1 MALPDTNLDDRK
13 FQDLVDQAKRMIPQ
27 YTPEWTDHNVS
38 DPGIALIELF
48 AWMTDLLL
56 YRTNQVPDKM
66 HTKFLEL
73 MGVTLD
79 PPRAAVAPVT
89 FYLSGAQET
98 PLEIPE
104 STEVATVR
112 TETSAAITFS
122 TEKSLVIRPP
132 KLLGAFTRGAAQSR
146 EAPWLRH
153 DLKRL
158 ELPNQR
164 LTLFTTPPQAND
176 AFYLALEQDHSHHVL
191 ALLLDCEVAGGAG
204 VDPTNPPLRWEVWQ
218 GASTQWVPCEL
229 EYDGTGGFNQ
239 SGEVILHLP
248 QMQSRAFQNVEAY
261 WLRVRLTDA
270 QNTLGYRVSPELI
283 NLRMESR
290 GGTVTA
296 RHAITISGEIVGT
309 SDGTPGQSFKLLHAP
324 LLSRDAA
331 RDHLT
336 VEDSDGVSGWQEV
349 ADFALSGREDKHY
362 TLDALD
368 GTITLGPT
376 LPQTDGS
383 VYTFGRV
390 PMKGAL
396 LRFTRY
402 QYGGGVIGNVPK
414 GALSVVKTSI
424 PYVARTVNR
433 AEAVGGRNA
442 QSLEDAKLQAPQ
454 HLRTQ
459 TRAVSADDYET
470 MAERVG
476 GVARAYCIAPGNL
489 AQPQPGAPKP
499 GQVTLIVLPRTDNVK
514 GRVPLEA
521 MTLSA
526 ETRAEVFQQLKNRI
540 LVGTSL
546 EVRQP
551 QLIFV
556 SVEAKLRAPQG
567 TDPVVLAQIEENAV
581 AALYKFLNPY
591 TGGAS
596 GTGYP
601 FGRDLHQPELIA
613 LLQRV
618 PGVEYVEEVRVGV
631 SDPGSNQPPRPVPA
645 HLELMPGAVLA
656 SETHRVRAVARGDAS
671 PT

>member
-13 FQDLVDQAKRMIPQ
+13 FQDIVDQAKRMIPQ

-38 DPGIALIELF
+38 DPGVALIELF

-56 YRTNQVPDKM
+56 YRVNQVPDKM

-73 MGVTLD
+73 MGVTLE
-79 PPRAAVAPVT
+79 PPRAAVSPVT
-89 FYLSGAQET
+89 FYLSSAQEAD
-98 PLEIPE
+98 LEISE

-112 TETSAAITFS
+112 TETSEAITFS
-122 TEKSLVIRPP
+122 TESTLTIRPP

-164 LTLFTTPPQAND
+164 LTLFTTPPQAGD
-176 AFYLALEQDHSHHVL
+176 AFYLAFERDHSQHVL
-191 ALLLDCEVAGGAG
+191 ALLLECETAGGAG

-218 GASTQWVPCEL
+218 GVTTQWVPCEL

-248 QMQSRAFQNVEAY
+248 QMQSRAFQNLEAY

-270 QNTLGYRVSPELI
+270 QNTMGYRVSPELMG
-283 NLRMESR
+283 LRLESR

-296 RHAITISGEIVGT
+296 RHAITVTNEILGT
-309 SDGTPGQSFKLLHAP
+309 SDGTPGQRFRLLHAP

-336 VEDSDGVSGWQEV
+336 VDDNGVVKAWQEV
-349 ADFALSGREDKHY
+349 PDFALSGREDPHY
-362 TLDALD
+362 TLDALE
-368 GTITLGPT
+368 GWVTLGPT

-383 VYTFGRV
+383 VYTFGAV
-390 PMKGAL
+390 PPKGAL
-396 LRFTRY
+396 LRFSRY
-402 QYGGGVIGNVPK
+402 QYGGGVIGNVPR
-414 GALSVVKTSI
+414 GALSVLKTSI
-424 PYVARTVNR
+424 PFVARVINR
-433 AEAVGGRNA
+433 AEAVGGRNP
-442 QSLEDAKLQAPQ
+442 QSLEHAKQQAPQ
-454 HLRTQ
+454 YLRTQ

-470 MAERVG
+470 MAMRVP

-489 AQPQPGAPKP
+489 AQPQASAPKP

-514 GRVPLEA
+514 NRVPLEA

-540 LVGTSL
+540 LLGTTL
-546 EVRQP
+546 DVRGP

-556 SVEAKLRAPQG
+556 SVEATLRAPVG
-567 TDPVVLAQIEENAV
+567 TDPVVLAQIEAQAE
-581 AALYKFLNPY
+581 AALYRFLNPY
-591 TGGAS
+591 TGGLD

-601 FGRDLHQPELIA
+601 FGRDLHQPELIG
-613 LLQRV
+613 LLQRI

-631 SDPGSNQPPRPVPA
+631 SDPSSNQPPRPVPA
-645 HLELMPGAVLA
+645 HLEVIASAVLA
-656 SETHRVRAVARGDAS
+656 SETHRVRAAVRGDV
-671 PT
+671 